1 MIKTDY
7 VSGFCAWRKLG
18 DVIASIYALGYHE
31 NIEAKSDAP
40 PFLTDLRKTVFAR
53 AFSGDKN
60 IAIFLG
66 RPPRMSKKF
75 AYFQIPL
82 ARVNSESEEFLQDHD
97 VTAQAWD
104 PASKMSYRSE
114 TRWSALCAFIKEDIL
129 ELLYSGHRN
138 DSAKIR
144 YALKTLAFTGIS

>member
-1 MIKTDY
+1 VGYDKTDCIL
-7 VSGFCAWRKLG
+7 GFCAWRKLG

-31 NIEAKSDAP
+31 NIEAKAKSP
-40 PFLTDLRKTVFAR
+40 PFLAELRKTVFAR

-82 ARVNSESEEFLQDHD
+82 ERVNAESEEFLQDHD
-97 VTAQAWD
+97 ITTRAWD
-104 PASKMSYRSE
+104 PASKTSYRAES
-114 TRWSALCAFIKEDIL
+114 RWSALCAFIKEDIL
-129 ELLYSGHRN
+129 ELLYSGQRN
-138 DSAKIR
+138 DSAKIK
-144 YALKTLAFTGIS
+144 YASIAS